1 MHKTMTQTDTYQK
14 PIPQSEPAFAPFF
27 EGARAHKLMLQ
38 RCQACGST
46 TWPVPSRCPTCLSG
60 DLTWVQ
66 ASGKGVLYSFV
77 LMHQV
82 FHPGFASEVPYN
94 IAEVDLEEGVRMIS
108 NIVGCSNADLRI
120 GMPLV
125 VTFEDITDEISL
137 PKFRPAE

>member
-1 MHKTMTQTDTYQK
+1 
-14 PIPQSEPAFAPFF
+14 
-27 EGARAHKLMLQ
+27 MLQ
-38 RCQACGST
+38 RCQTCGT
-46 TWPVPSRCPTCLSG
+46 ATWPVQSRCPTCLQG
-60 DLTWVQ
+60 ELVWFQ

-108 NIVGCSNADLRI
+108 NIVGCANADLRI

-137 PKFRPAE
+137 PKFKPAE